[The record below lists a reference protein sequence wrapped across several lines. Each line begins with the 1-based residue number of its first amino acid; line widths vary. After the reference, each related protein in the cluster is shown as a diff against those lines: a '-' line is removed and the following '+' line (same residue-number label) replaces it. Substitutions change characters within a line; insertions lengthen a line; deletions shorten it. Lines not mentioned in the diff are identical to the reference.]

1 MLPNNDTWRKNKCNC
16 WENIIIPRI
25 CLVIPKI
32 RKLKTI
38 KNHIEWIFILVH
50 YSLVQ
55 MSTWNYHLQKTN
67 WYFLVN
73 GLVAV
78 RNGCWCSLKVTI
90 CSCFSGKSDESG
102 NKLVMFS
109 KNLYL
114 AQCFFLSFL
123 FALCLT
129 QKCPDSLA
137 WLRVNRERDG
147 EDEGSRNETDRLWD
161 TETGAEGGCQNLGDC
176 TRQHSGAFGFEVSL
190 LWQAEVTHAS
200 YRKTFKPQRCA
211 TLCYKSMRQKMR
223 ERCREWEKERR
234 RHLALFVKQVSNLNL
249 FLHSSPWVIT
259 PQL

>member
-25 CLVIPKI
+25 CSVIPKI

-55 MSTWNYHLQKTN
+55 MSTWNYHRQKTN
-67 WYFLVN
+67 WYFFVN

-114 AQCFFLSFL
+114 AQCFFSHSCSLSVSHRS
-123 FALCLT
+123 ALT
-129 QKCPDSLA
+129 AS
-137 WLRVNRERDG
+137 RDWG
-147 EDEGSRNETDRLWD
+147 WT
-161 TETGAEGGCQNLGDC
+161 
-176 TRQHSGAFGFEVSL
+176 
-190 LWQAEVTHAS
+190 
-200 YRKTFKPQRCA
+200 
-211 TLCYKSMRQKMR
+211 
-223 ERCREWEKERR
+223 EKEMEKMKEAEM
-234 RHLALFVKQVSNLNL
+234 RHRQIVRYRNWGWGRMSELGRLYTSAFWSFWLWSFSLMAGWSDTRLVQENVQATTMCNTLL
-249 FLHSSPWVIT
+249 
-259 PQL
+259 